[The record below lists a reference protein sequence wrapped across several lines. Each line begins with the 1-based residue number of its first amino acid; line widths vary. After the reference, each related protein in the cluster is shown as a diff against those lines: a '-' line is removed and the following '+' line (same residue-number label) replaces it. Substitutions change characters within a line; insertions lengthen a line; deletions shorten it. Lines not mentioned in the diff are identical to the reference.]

1 MTDPD
6 KPTPPPPADEPP
18 PAEGLPQDHPPQD
31 QSLSPEKEYQ
41 RLNPGA
47 GGPASQQQE
56 RGKRNAYVTRDDG
69 GAGIAGS
76 QNEDVKGH
84 KVRGPRGAST

>member
-1 MTDPD
+1 MTHRD
-6 KPTPPPPADEPP
+6 KLKPPAPEDAPA
-18 PAEGLPQDHPPQD
+18 PAERLPQDHPPQES
-31 QSLSPEKEYQ
+31 SLSPEKEYQ

-47 GGPASQQQE
+47 GGPPSQQQE

-69 GAGIAGS
+69 GAGIPGS